1 MAPQLKKFIQSWVIN
16 TLSVLVA
23 VYLVS
28 GIHYSKPLDLAVAS
42 LLLGVLNSIFR
53 PLKILLA
60 IVTLGILTLV
70 TNALLLYFV
79 GFLLKPHFYVD
90 DFSSAFW
97 GALII
102 SIMGIILNALTGN
115 TTIRVQKGGGSNHGT
130 GSGSGGG
137 PVIDV

>member
-1 MAPQLKKFIQSWVIN
+1 MSPRLKKFIQSWIIN

-28 GIHYSKPLDLAVAS
+28 GIHYSKPVDLVIAA
-42 LLLGVLNSIFR
+42 LLLGIINSIFR
-53 PLKILLA
+53 PIKILLA
-60 IVTLGILTLV
+60 IVTLGLFTLIM
-70 TNALLLYFV
+70 NALVLYFV
-79 GFLLKPHFYVD
+79 GYLMKPHFYVD
-90 DFSSAFW
+90 DFASAFW

-115 TTIRVQKGGGSNHGT
+115 SSVRIQKGPPNDTTRGGGD
-130 GSGSGGG
+130 GGG

>member
-1 MAPQLKKFIQSWVIN
+1 MAPQLKKFVQSWIIN

-23 VYLVS
+23 VYMVS
-28 GIHYSKPLDLAVAS
+28 GIHYNKPLDLVVAA
-42 LLLGVLNSIFR
+42 LFLGILNSIFR

-60 IVTLGILTLV
+60 IVTLGVLTLV

-79 GFLLKPHFYVD
+79 GYLLKPHFYVD
-90 DFSSAFW
+90 DFASAFW

-115 TTIRVQKGGGSNHGT
+115 TSVRIQKGPPAGSNRG
-130 GSGSGGG
+130 GSGGDG
-137 PVIDV
+137 PIIDV

>member
-28 GIHYSKPLDLAVAS
+28 GIHYSKPLDLVVAS
-42 LLLGVLNSIFR
+42 LLLGILNSIFR

-115 TTIRVQKGGGSNHGT
+115 TTVRVQKGGGSNRGT
-130 GSGSGGG
+130 GPGSGGG

>member
-1 MAPQLKKFIQSWVIN
+1 MAPQLKKFVQSWIIN

-28 GIHYSKPLDLAVAS
+28 AIHYDKALDLVVAS
-42 LLLGVLNSIFR
+42 LLLGILNSIFR

-60 IVTLGILTLV
+60 IITLGILTLI

-79 GFLLKPHFYVD
+79 GYLMKPHFYVD

-97 GALII
+97 GALVI
-102 SIMGIILNALTGN
+102 SVVGIILNALTGN
-115 TTIRVQKGGGSNHGT
+115 MSVKVQKGPPGGSKQG
-130 GSGSGGG
+130 GSGGEG
-137 PVIDV
+137 PIIDV

>member
-1 MAPQLKKFIQSWVIN
+1 MAPQLKKFVQSWVIN

-28 GIHYSKPLDLAVAS
+28 GIHYSKPLDLVVAA
-42 LLLGVLNSIFR
+42 LLLGILNSIFR

-79 GFLLKPHFYVD
+79 GYLLKPHFYVD

-115 TTIRVQKGGGSNHGT
+115 TTVRVQKGPPGGSNR
-130 GSGSGGG
+130 GSGSGEG

>member
-1 MAPQLKKFIQSWVIN
+1 MAPQLKKFVQSWVIN

-28 GIHYSKPLDLAVAS
+28 GIHYSKPLDLVVAA
-42 LLLGVLNSIFR
+42 LLLGILNSIFR

-60 IVTLGILTLV
+60 IVTLGLLTLV

-79 GFLLKPHFYVD
+79 GYLMKPHFYVD
-90 DFSSAFW
+90 DFASAFW

-115 TTIRVQKGGGSNHGT
+115 MGVRVQKGPPTGSNRGGT
-130 GSGSGGG
+130 GGGG
-137 PVIDV
+137 PIIDV

>member
-1 MAPQLKKFIQSWVIN
+1 MKKFIQSWVIN

-28 GIHYSKPLDLAVAS
+28 GIHYNTPLDLVVAS

-60 IVTLGILTLV
+60 IVTLGVLTLV
-70 TNALLLYFV
+70 ANALLLYFV
-79 GFLLKPHFYVD
+79 GYLLKPHFYVD
-90 DFSSAFW
+90 DFYSAFW

-102 SIMGIILNALTGN
+102 SIMGIILNMLTGN
-115 TTIRVQKGGGSNHGT
+115 TKVRVQKSSSGDSNKGEGGSGQ
-130 GSGSGGG
+130 G
-137 PVIDV
+137 PIIDV